1 MRIYTALISFL
12 ILALTSCGHGETS
25 ADEYSIPLY
34 SPEYASGFDIK
45 GAEGK
50 ESSIITVRNPWQ
62 GADSVSTRLFIAR
75 NGEAAPDDFEGCVLD
90 GEARRI
96 VTMSSSHIAMLDAL
110 EATDRI
116 VGVSG
121 LKFIS
126 NSDIQARRDSIADVG
141 YDGNVNYE
149 LILSLSPDLVLI
161 YGVNGESPM
170 TAKLKELSIPYMYV
184 ADYLEES
191 PLGKAEWLVA
201 MAEVIGWRNSGEDI
215 FTGIPERY
223 NSLKHKV
230 AEANLPAPKVMINT
244 PYNDIWYMPSTRSYA
259 VRLIEDAGGKY
270 LYNKNTGNSS
280 EAIDL
285 EEAYQLVS
293 EADIWLYPGR
303 AGSLDDVKTMV
314 PKFTDTPPFVNGL
327 IFNNNLRS
335 TPEGGNDYYE
345 SGIVHPDLMLRD
357 LIKIFHPEL
366 VSEDFVY
373 HKQLK

>member
-1 MRIYTALISFL
+1 MRIYTAVISFL
-12 ILALTSCGHGETS
+12 ILALTACSHGGTS
-25 ADEYSIPLY
+25 VDEYNVSLY
-34 SPEYASGFDIK
+34 SPTYASGFDIK

-50 ESSIITVRNPWQ
+50 ESTIITVRNPWQ
-62 GADSVSTRLFIAR
+62 GADSVSTRLFISR
-75 NGEAAPDDFEGCVLD
+75 NGENAPQGFEGCVID
-90 GEARRI
+90 GDARRI

-110 EATDRI
+110 GATDHI

-126 NSDIQARRDSIADVG
+126 NSYIQAHRDSIADVG
-141 YDGNVNYE
+141 YDGNIDYE

-201 MAEVIGWRNSGEDI
+201 LAEIIGQRPLGEDV
-215 FTGIPERY
+215 FSHIPQNY
-223 NSLKHKV
+223 HTLKQKV
-230 AEANLPAPKVMINT
+230 SKANLPTPKVMINT
-244 PYNDIWYMPSTRSYA
+244 PYNDIWYMPSSKSYA
-259 VRLIEDAGGKY
+259 VRLIEDAGGKF
-270 LYNKNTGNSS
+270 LYDKNNGNTSVG
-280 EAIDL
+280 IDL
-285 EEAYQLVS
+285 EEAYMLAS
-293 EADIWLYPGR
+293 DADIWLYPGM
-303 AGSLDDVKTMV
+303 AGSLDDVMKMV
-314 PKFTDTPPFVNGL
+314 PKFTDTPPFVNEL

-335 TPEGGNDYYE
+335 TPDGGNDYYE

>member
-1 MRIYTALISFL
+1 MRIYTAVISFL
-12 ILALTSCGHGETS
+12 ILTLIACSHGGTSV
-25 ADEYSIPLY
+25 DEYNVSLY
-34 SPEYASGFDIK
+34 SPGYASGFDIK

-50 ESSIITVRNPWQ
+50 ESTIITVRNPWQ
-62 GADSVSTRLFIAR
+62 GADSVSTRLFISR
-75 NGEAAPDDFEGCVLD
+75 NGENAPQGFEGCVINGD
-90 GEARRI
+90 AQRI

-110 EATDRI
+110 GAADRI

-126 NSDIQARRDSIADVG
+126 NSYIHARRDSIADVG
-141 YDGNVNYE
+141 YDGNIDYE
-149 LILSLSPDLVLI
+149 LILALSPDLVLI

-170 TAKLKELSIPYMYV
+170 TAKLNELDIPYMYV

-201 MAEVIGWRNSGEDI
+201 VAEVIGWRNFGENI

-303 AGSLDDVKTMV
+303 AGSLDEVKTMV
-314 PKFTDTPPFVNGL
+314 PKFTDTPPFVNNM

-335 TPEGGNDYYE
+335 TPDGGNDYYE

-357 LIKIFHPEL
+357 LVRIFHPEL
-366 VSEDFVY
+366 VNEDFVY
-373 HKQLK
+373 HKHLR